1 MRDQALRDQVLERV
15 DLHPHQTRIATF
27 PHDLEHVTPAGRAH
41 LEVQV
46 EFAWK
51 IVEFG
56 MDAERACEPGHSQR
70 ARGGRGLKSTGSRID
85 EGHGS

>member
-1 MRDQALRDQVLERV
+1 MCAKALRDQVPERI
-15 DLHPHQTRIATF
+15 DLHPHQTGIATF
-27 PHDLEHVTPAGRAH
+27 PHDLEHVTAAGRAR

-56 MDAERACEPGHSQR
+56 MDAERACEPGHSQH
-70 ARGGRGLKSTGSRID
+70 ARGGGRLKSTC
-85 EGHGS
+85 H